1 MKTAGRLWYVVGP
14 SGAGKDSVIGYA
26 RAHCPTGLPLVFAHR
41 YITRPADAGG
51 ENHVALSEAEFHW
64 RAERG
69 LFALAWTRNGLHYGI
84 GREVQDWL
92 ADGIDVVV
100 NGSRHSL
107 ETARTVFPGIR
118 PVWVTAP
125 PVLLAERLARRGRE
139 DAAAIAARL
148 AMAPCTIPDDAKVI
162 CNEGPLELAGQ
173 CLLDWLG

>member
-14 SGAGKDSVIGYA
+14 SGAGKDSVMAYA
-26 RAHCPTGLPLVFAHR
+26 RQHCPPGLPLVFAHR

-51 ENHVALSEAEFHW
+51 ENHVALSEAEFRW

-69 LFALAWTRNGLHYGI
+69 LFAMTWTRNGLHYGI

-107 ETARTVFPGIR
+107 ESARTVFPDMQ
-118 PVWVTAP
+118 PVWGHRVAGAVGRAAGATRTRRCLSDCRASGHD
-125 PVLLAERLARRGRE
+125 ARHDSCRRQSDLQRGP
-139 DAAAIAARL
+139 A
-148 AMAPCTIPDDAKVI
+148 
-162 CNEGPLELAGQ
+162 
-173 CLLDWLG
+173 